1 MSRKREEKR
10 EQKRERA
17 RQLGVAGKDVPS
29 SLLEH
34 ERVCEPKLVVDA
46 LDVAVRKRGF
56 FESKV
61 PLVVVVGL
69 FVVDRTAAKTGAR
82 LVRQVRC
89 DVGVVS
95 AGVSVDVSKKADV
108 VGDERVR
115 YHRPGH
121 FVVVALAAEA
131 AAEAA
136 AFDVSVLAGVDAAA
150 IATDGALVVVGAFA
164 AAGVVVD
171 AVTTV
176 KEALVVPLTSADGRF
191 AAALRLHVKL

>member
-1 MSRKREEKR
+1 VSRKREEKR
-10 EQKRERA
+10 EQKRELA

-56 FESKV
+56 FEAKV

-82 LVRQVRC
+82 LVRQARV

-95 AGVSVDVSKKADV
+95 AGVSVDVAKKADV

-121 FVVVALAAEA
+121 FVVVAVAAEA
-131 AAEAA
+131 AVDAG
-136 AFDVSVLAGVDAAA
+136 VLAGVDAAA
-150 IATDGALVVVGAFA
+150 IATDGALVVAGAFA

-176 KEALVVPLTSADGRF
+176 KEALVVPLASADGRF
-191 AAALRLHVKL
+191 AGALRMHVKL

>member
-10 EQKRERA
+10 EQKRELA
-17 RQLGVAGKDVPS
+17 RQLGVAGKDVPT

-34 ERVCEPKLVVDA
+34 ERVCEPKLVVDG

-131 AAEAA
+131 VEAA

-150 IATDGALVVVGAFA
+150 IAADGALVVVGAFA